1 MLDMER
7 RSCELRLRGDPVR
20 DGRLRGEATADEAP
34 ESEGRDEAAAAV
46 APRAGDETTTTEARD
61 ESADELSD
69 TLLADPARKKDE
81 NEGADALTAEPTSD
95 SESTM
100 AFGPSAALVELVL
113 GDCGICRRFCM

>member
-7 RSCELRLRGDPVR
+7 RNCELRLRGDPVR
-20 DGRLRGEATADEAP
+20 DGRLRGEATVDEAP
-34 ESEGRDEAAAAV
+34 ESEGRDEAAAV
-46 APRAGDETTTTEARD
+46 APRAGDETTMTAERD

-81 NEGADALTAEPTSD
+81 NEGADAPTAEPTSD